1 MSVLNTTVPATSAG
15 RAPQLADFR
24 ARAEAVAG
32 RALPTATAL
41 HEWSVTSSCDFWRT
55 FLDWSGLVWE
65 GSAEPVRTGD
75 DVRAARFF
83 PGVRLNY
90 AENLLRDVPGTDD
103 AAPALTA
110 VHGDGTVERF
120 TRGGLRAVV
129 RRTSRV
135 LADLGVVAGSRVLAV
150 APNSAGVAVAALAV
164 AGLGATLA
172 TATPDMGPSTLLGRF
187 GPVRATTALV
197 DRRGLA
203 RDGAGPDEALVALLE
218 GLPTVERVLLLD
230 DAPLPDLPGVSV
242 ARLADL
248 VAAVPEDDPG
258 PAWPRQAFDAP
269 LFVMA
274 SSGTTGPPKA
284 MVHGA
289 GGTLLEHVKEHRL
302 HGDLGPGDTLYFHT
316 TTAWMMWNWQLS
328 ALAVGAHVVL
338 YDGPVSGPETL
349 WRLVAEHG
357 VTVFGTSPGY
367 LQVCQDDG
375 YRPRDAV
382 DLSALRAVLSTGAV
396 LHDWQFRWVADAVGD
411 VPVQSISG
419 GTDIIGCFVLG
430 HPELPVRPGRSQ
442 SISLGLDVAALDE
455 DGRPVLGE
463 VGELVCRNPFPSRPV
478 GFLDDPDGERFRQA
492 YFAEN
497 PGHWTHGDRIE
508 IEPDGSARLH
518 GRSDGVLNINGI
530 RIGPS
535 EIYTIVRA
543 LPGVADAMAVEV
555 RDPATPGG
563 TRLALLVVLRPG
575 AVLDDELRLRI
586 RSTLRREG
594 SQAHVPD
601 LVLAVD
607 EVPLTHNGKRSESA
621 ARAVLDGQPV
631 RNVAALKNPGALE
644 GIAAALRDAEA
655 AAAPAAG
662 VPESG
667 DVHAVVARVFA
678 EVLGGPVPDD
688 VDFFDA
694 GGTSRRSMRLL
705 RRLRGELRRPVSMDD
720 FVADPTVRGLT
731 AALEAGPVPARPV
744 ELLRQGS
751 TDVPPLVLVHGQ
763 TGDVDLYRSMV
774 RELDTDAT
782 VYGLTAHLGTADGV
796 ESSSI
801 AELARRHADVV
812 AELQPAGPVRLAGYS
827 FGGLVAYETAR
838 LLTDRGREVTFLGLL
853 DVIPPAGSV
862 STSSR
867 RLRTL
872 AWYLSLLVPG
882 VGDETLGHALR
893 RKLSRTGGQS
903 PDRHARTLAAV
914 TRVYDA
920 HRWGPYSDPVTF
932 FRVRRRIPVIEHRLW
947 NWRRVA
953 PDLTVVDVP
962 GAHEDLLTARH
973 APVLAAR
980 VSRAL
985 AATDPT
991 RTT

>member
-32 RALPTATAL
+32 RTLPTATAL

-65 GSAEPVRTGD
+65 GSAEPVRTGN

-90 AENLLRDVPGTDD
+90 AENLLRDVPGADD

-110 VHGDGTVERF
+110 VHGDGTAERF
-120 TRGGLRAVV
+120 TRGGLRAAV
-129 RRTSRV
+129 RRTSRA
-135 LADLGVVAGSRVLAV
+135 LAALGVVAGSRVLAI

-172 TATPDMGPSTLLGRF
+172 TATPDMGPSTLLARF
-187 GPVRATTALV
+187 GPIRATTALV

-203 RDGAGPDEALVALLE
+203 RDDAGPDEALVALLE
-218 GLPTVERVLLLD
+218 GLPTVDRVLLLD
-230 DAPLPDLPGVSV
+230 DAPLPDLPRVSV
-242 ARLADL
+242 ARLAAL
-248 VAAVPEDDPG
+248 VADVPEDDPG
-258 PAWPRQAFDAP
+258 PAWPRQAFDTP

-302 HGDLGPGDTLYFHT
+302 HGDLGPDDTLYFHT

-442 SISLGLDVAALDE
+442 SISLGLDVAAFDE
-455 DGRPVLGE
+455 DGRAVLGD
-463 VGELVCRNPFPSRPV
+463 VGELVCRNPFPSRPT
-478 GFLDDPDGERFRQA
+478 GFLDDPHGERFHTA
-492 YFAEN
+492 YFSQH
-497 PGHWTHGDRIE
+497 PGVWTHGDHIE
-508 IEPDGSARLH
+508 IDPDGTSRLY
-518 GRSDGVLNINGI
+518 GRSDGVLNIDGI

-543 LPGVADAMAVEV
+543 IPGVIDCMAVET
-555 RDPATPGG
+555 RDPADPTG
-563 TRLALLVVLRPG
+563 TRLALLVVLRSG
-575 AVLDDELRLRI
+575 VLDEELAVRI

-594 SQAHVPD
+594 SPAHVPS
-601 LVLAVD
+601 LLLAVD
-607 EVPLTHNGKRSESA
+607 ELPLTHNGKRSESA
-621 ARAVLDGQPV
+621 ARAVLDGEPV
-631 RNVAALKNPGALE
+631 RNRSALRNPGSLE
-644 GIAAALRDAEA
+644 GIAAAA
-655 AAAPAAG
+655 AAAHAAAARPAG
-662 VPESG
+662 QPG
-667 DVHAVVARVFA
+667 DDPGAVVARVFS
-678 EVLGGPVPDD
+678 EVLDSPVAESTS
-688 VDFFDA
+688 FFDA
-694 GGTSRRSMRLL
+694 GGTSRQSMTLL
-705 RRLRGELRRPVSMDD
+705 RRLRGELGRSVSMDA
-720 FVADPTVRGLT
+720 FVADPSINGLR
-731 AALEAGPVPARPV
+731 AALAEEDAPAPVV
-744 ELLRQGS
+744 ELLRAGS
-751 TDVPPLVLVHGQ
+751 PGVPPLVLVHGPY
-763 TGDVDLYRSMV
+763 GDVDLYRSMV
-774 RELDTDAT
+774 DAM
-782 VYGLTAHLGTADGV
+782 
-796 ESSSI
+796 
-801 AELARRHADVV
+801 
-812 AELQPAGPVRLAGYS
+812 
-827 FGGLVAYETAR
+827 
-838 LLTDRGREVTFLGLL
+838 
-853 DVIPPAGSV
+853 
-862 STSSR
+862 
-867 RLRTL
+867 
-872 AWYLSLLVPG
+872 
-882 VGDETLGHALR
+882 
-893 RKLSRTGGQS
+893 
-903 PDRHARTLAAV
+903 
-914 TRVYDA
+914 
-920 HRWGPYSDPVTF
+920 
-932 FRVRRRIPVIEHRLW
+932 
-947 NWRRVA
+947 
-953 PDLTVVDVP
+953 
-962 GAHEDLLTARH
+962 
-973 APVLAAR
+973 
-980 VSRAL
+980 
-985 AATDPT
+985 
-991 RTT
+991 